1 MRVSFSD
8 LLRMGLLALALL
20 IVSAGFSKG
29 QSSRQKSG
37 DLQVAVD
44 LVLLDVSVQD
54 KNGQP
59 VHNLDPTN
67 FRIYEDKIEQPIT
80 SFSAEESPVT
90 WGLVLDRSGSMQGMM
105 KDVYESAVN
114 VIDVGTNEDE
124 MFIMTFNNK
133 TETVAELTSDRRKL
147 ANSIFGLTAEGGTAL
162 YDALDS
168 ALDYVK
174 QGKHRKK
181 VLVVITDGGDNKSR
195 IRFSH
200 LIDRVKES
208 DVLIYTVGMYGG
220 MAHNPTEARM
230 MAEPLNQLRQL
241 AEITGAY
248 AHFPANANKCREAM
262 DKIAREVSEHYT
274 IGYYPTNQAHDGRWR
289 KVRVAVTGQPNAKYS
304 VRTHNGYYAR
314 ERAK

>member
-1 MRVSFSD
+1 
-8 LLRMGLLALALL
+8 MGLLALALL

-274 IGYYPTNQAHDGRWR
+274 IGYYPTSQVHDGRWR
-289 KVRVAVTGQPNAKYS
+289 KVKVAVTGEPNVKYS
-304 VRTHNGYYAR
+304 VRTRNGYYAR

>member
-1 MRVSFSD
+1 MLKLSNSASNKNRKVSGRKAAIGKPRGVLTRVVRVRQKAKLRTEFRSGGRMRVSFSD

-20 IVSAGFSKG
+20 IVSAEFSEG
-29 QSSRQKSG
+29 HSSRQKSG

-59 VHNLDPTN
+59 VHNLDPET

-133 TETVAELTSDRRKL
+133 TETLSELTSDRRQL
-147 ANSIFGLTAEGGTAL
+147 SNSIFGLKAEGGTAL
-162 YDALDS
+162 
-168 ALDYVK
+168 
-174 QGKHRKK
+174 
-181 VLVVITDGGDNKSR
+181 
-195 IRFSH
+195 
-200 LIDRVKES
+200 
-208 DVLIYTVGMYGG
+208 
-220 MAHNPTEARM
+220 
-230 MAEPLNQLRQL
+230 
-241 AEITGAY
+241 
-248 AHFPANANKCREAM
+248 
-262 DKIAREVSEHYT
+262 
-274 IGYYPTNQAHDGRWR
+274 
-289 KVRVAVTGQPNAKYS
+289 
-304 VRTHNGYYAR
+304 
-314 ERAK
+314 